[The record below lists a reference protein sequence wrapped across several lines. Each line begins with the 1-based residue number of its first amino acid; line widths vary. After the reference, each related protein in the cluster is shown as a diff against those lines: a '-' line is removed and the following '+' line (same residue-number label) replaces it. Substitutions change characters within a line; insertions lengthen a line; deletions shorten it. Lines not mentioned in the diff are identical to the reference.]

1 VYVLKSLRKKSYEK
15 QGPDAMQAVTDAVT
29 TESATTTPKR
39 TPVSGW
45 RQWYSEHRGRGAF
58 EVGVMFVLIQ
68 LGLITWF
75 LLDRRGLAYLDK
87 GNLGVM
93 SQSIGYLGL
102 LTIGSGIVMMVGEI
116 DLSIGANFGLCAIV
130 FLTLYQHGNSAFLC
144 IAASIA
150 TGTVIGIANALLIN
164 FTHIPSLIATLG
176 MLGVL
181 WAAQIWYAGGDNPQA
196 PRVKEFDPTF
206 RKLVAGNMR
215 FGIRAQFGW
224 LLAVTVIVWVII
236 HRHRAGNHI
245 FAVGGNEQAAKSIS
259 INPKRVRILAFV
271 LLGSLAGIAAVFIS
285 VQGSTMLPGNTND
298 YNLDAIAGAVIG
310 GTAVRGGK
318 GSVLGMLLGA
328 ILLKSFKTVV
338 FLSPVFPAFYEKLF
352 TGLMLVLFAI
362 INQYFERKAE

>member
-1 VYVLKSLRKKSYEK
+1 
-15 QGPDAMQAVTDAVT
+15 MQAVSDAVQ
-29 TESATTTPKR
+29 TEPGASSSRAPIT
-39 TPVSGW
+39 GW
-45 RQWYSEHRGRGAF
+45 RKWYGEQRGRGAL

-68 LGLITWF
+68 VGLIVWF
-75 LLDRRGLAYLDK
+75 LTDRVGLAYLDK

-93 SQSIGYLGL
+93 SQSLGYLGL
-102 LTIGSGIVMMVGEI
+102 LTIGSGVVMMVGEI
-116 DLSIGANFGLCAIV
+116 DLSIGANLGLCAIV

-144 IAASIA
+144 IAASIG
-150 TGTVIGIANALLIN
+150 TGMVIGIANALLIN

-181 WAAQIWYAGGDNPQA
+181 WAAQIWYAGGDNPAA

-206 RKLVAGNMR
+206 QKLVAGNMR
-215 FGIRAQFGW
+215 WGIRAQFGW
-224 LLAVTVIVWVII
+224 VIGLTIIVWII
-236 HRHRAGNHI
+236 VHRHRVGNHM

-259 INPKRVRILAFV
+259 INPNRVRIIAFMV
-271 LLGSLAGIAAVFIS
+271 LGALAGIAAVFIS
-285 VQGSTMLPGNTND
+285 VQGKTMLPGNTND

-352 TGLMLVLFAI
+352 TGLMLVVFAI